1 VLGDLLPVEEALA
14 SSAHLLLFDPSFDYR
29 LVNERIN
36 VLLLRQRL
44 NEQERRGII
53 ETARVIKPK
62 IKCVTFGSDGREV
75 ELDGGVAVERLDG
88 PAALVKT
95 IGRMLRQIF
104 RSRLELSFHC
114 VDKMPQSR
122 NVDIDAIPPHAC

>member
-1 VLGDLLPVEEALA
+1 
-14 SSAHLLLFDPSFDYR
+14 
-29 LVNERIN
+29 
-36 VLLLRQRL
+36 
-44 NEQERRGII
+44 
-53 ETARVIKPK
+53 
-62 IKCVTFGSDGREV
+62 VTFGSDGREV

-95 IGRMLRQIF
+95 IGRTLRQIF

-122 NVDIDAIPPHAC
+122 NVDIDGIPPHAC